1 MLNYVAIY
9 SRGVGVVSDRT
20 WLESGSFWLK
30 VYPAGFRKVLNFI
43 KDEYGNPPLYVTEN
57 GVSERGPIDLNDVP
71 RIHYY
76 NTYINQALKG
86 NQIEKDSIK
95 QKISVM
101 LFHALLILLFVFS
114 VFAGWCGP
122 AWLHC
127 LVTNGQ
133 CGMGGGF

>member
-1 MLNYVAIY
+1 MYADTDILIFPTFFKEMANNIVTFCNKMLNYVAIY

-30 VYPAGFRKVLNFI
+30 VNPAGFRKVLKFI
-43 KDEYGNPPLYVTEN
+43 KDEYGDPAVYITEN

-86 NQIEKDSIK
+86 NKIEKDNIK
-95 QKISVM
+95 Q
-101 LFHALLILLFVFS
+101 
-114 VFAGWCGP
+114 
-122 AWLHC
+122 
-127 LVTNGQ
+127 
-133 CGMGGGF
+133 